1 MLIIGIVL
9 LSFILLFIFC
19 SLKVASDA
27 DNIIENIENN

>member
-19 SLKVASDA
+19 SLKVAHNA

>member
-1 MLIIGIVL
+1 MLIIGIAL

-19 SLKVASDA
+19 SLKVASEA